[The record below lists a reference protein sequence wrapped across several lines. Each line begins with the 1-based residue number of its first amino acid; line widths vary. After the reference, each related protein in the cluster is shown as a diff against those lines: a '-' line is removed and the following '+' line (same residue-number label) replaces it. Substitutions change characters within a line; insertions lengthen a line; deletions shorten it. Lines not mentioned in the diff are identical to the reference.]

1 MQHCDEMKLIE
12 GDVIV
17 INGVTCTFHFYSVAD
32 AAWLYFGCNE
42 LSCSVTYLSPFIRV
56 HKSNPSQMNGSI
68 CDGDKC
74 TWKISFMKSW
84 EEDLKL
90 LDTF

>member
-1 MQHCDEMKLIE
+1 
-12 GDVIV
+12 
-17 INGVTCTFHFYSVAD
+17 
-32 AAWLYFGCNE
+32 
-42 LSCSVTYLSPFIRV
+42 
-56 HKSNPSQMNGSI
+56 MNGSI